1 MSDEKIR
8 NENDYIL
15 DYLRL
20 VPQDPSKTPV
30 TASQNPANSTA
41 QGYFDFTSHFVEFSF
56 EESLFEFGLHGSMFV
71 MDAVDYPTLLPMIGE
86 ERVQASFTRPD
97 ESKKDGGK
105 LPSLKFDLAVYK
117 LAGKRQEGGSRKS
130 QTYTLYYGSDE
141 VFTNMNV
148 RIFKT
153 YKNMPY
159 SKMVESICKDYLKT
173 KKKVF
178 VEETK
183 YNQTYHIQNLSP
195 LKAITKISE
204 RCVSNPKDGSLPGY
218 YYVFYEDRDQI
229 NFVSLAYL
237 AKQEPVVTYKYKT
250 KNTAEDTE
258 GLSHKPRDVKQ
269 DLYNVDNIQNQT
281 GFDTIKAALSG
292 ETTAS
297 LFSVDPIRRSYSLK
311 AFDLR
316 GETSKK
322 LHNMDLLPNSSW
334 DSFHH
339 MEKGKP
345 WKENGKTFVNPKA
358 NMAMLIS
365 DNGQDTHEY
374 ISSRDKTIT
383 PYAPEEFFLQRKSN
397 RQQILKNVITT
408 TVSGDPRIKVGCVI
422 KFEVPELMGKI
433 GKHAPEQQDKYMQ
446 GKYLVVGIA
455 HILKKNEYR
464 MNLELVKDSF
474 YSDIKARN
482 PVEEYDKI
490 Y

>member
-1 MSDEKIR
+1 
-8 NENDYIL
+8 
-15 DYLRL
+15 
-20 VPQDPSKTPV
+20 
-30 TASQNPANSTA
+30 
-41 QGYFDFTSHFVEFSF
+41 
-56 EESLFEFGLHGSMFV
+56 
-71 MDAVDYPTLLPMIGE
+71 
-86 ERVQASFTRPD
+86 
-97 ESKKDGGK
+97 
-105 LPSLKFDLAVYK
+105 
-117 LAGKRQEGGSRKS
+117 
-130 QTYTLYYGSDE
+130 
-141 VFTNMNV
+141 
-148 RIFKT
+148 
-153 YKNMPY
+153 
-159 SKMVESICKDYLKT
+159 
-173 KKKVF
+173 
-178 VEETK
+178 
-183 YNQTYHIQNLSP
+183 
-195 LKAITKISE
+195 
-204 RCVSNPKDGSLPGY
+204 
-218 YYVFYEDRDQI
+218 VFYEDRDQI

-258 GLSHKPRDVKQ
+258 GLAHKPRDVKQ

-433 GKHAPEQQDKYMQ
+433 GKLLDH
-446 GKYLVVGIA
+446 GV
-455 HILKKNEYR
+455 LKKDIVRFVLKDKVWDKETIEKAVGVVMEYNKNKER
-464 MNLELVKDSF
+464 KKADSQNSKIVTSAFDYDTKPNYETRSTPELLNRLVYLLDLKDFTKTSPQSNGKEAPSKAGVSEEINKIKKALEDRDF
-474 YSDIKARN
+474 
-482 PVEEYDKI
+482 DKEDMKKLGLGK
-490 Y
+490 